1 MRLPFQS
8 TVVSEFARSKFAI
21 HGRGAVVV
29 DEGGAIETN
38 DGVER
43 HGTVLAYL
51 YESSDLFD
59 KVGRRWPGTTGVAV
73 ETYDP
78 EREMVIIHLDK
89 AGHLEAYLVP
99 LVDEDA

>member
-1 MRLPFQS
+1 M
-8 TVVSEFARSKFAI
+8 VSEFARAKFEA

-29 DEGGAIETN
+29 DEGGAIQTN

-51 YESSDLFD
+51 HERSDLFD
-59 KVGRRWPGTTGVAV
+59 KVGRRWPGSTGIAV

-78 EREMVIIHLDK
+78 AKEMVVIHLDK
-89 AGHLEAYLVP
+89 AGELEAYLLP
-99 LVDEDA
+99 LVDDDA